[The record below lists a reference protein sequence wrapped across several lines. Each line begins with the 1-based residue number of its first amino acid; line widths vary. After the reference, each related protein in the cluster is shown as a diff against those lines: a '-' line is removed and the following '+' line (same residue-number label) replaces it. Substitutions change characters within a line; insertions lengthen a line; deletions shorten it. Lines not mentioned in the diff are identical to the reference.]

1 MTIVCIV
8 HLEIFW
14 VWIYLSKFWILS
26 KFHWQKLFTSC
37 WWRRKK
43 ILDIFFALFTC
54 WCVSA
59 LNLLKRYIANK
70 TVVTWYV
77 YTREDR
83 SLTFKSKLLFHILS
97 QKWCAIHI
105 CPLEI
110 WDLEK
115 NIILCKCNLIC
126 YITVGQKIKKKVQA
140 KKKNSWNHIYQFHEF
155 FFDQIPLFAISKLVR
170 NQSLNWEKV

>member
-1 MTIVCIV
+1 MYCVPWNFLSLNIFVEILNFVKISLTKTF
-8 HLEIFW
+8 HL
-14 VWIYLSKFWILS
+14 VLMK
-26 KFHWQKLFTSC
+26 K
-37 WWRRKK
+37 KK

-115 NIILCKCNLIC
+115 NIILCKCNLIY
-126 YITVGQKIKKKVQA
+126 YITVGQKIKKSPA
-140 KKKNSWNHIYQFHEF
+140 EKNSWNLIIKKIFREIAF
-155 FFDQIPLFAISKLVR
+155 LAV
-170 NQSLNWEKV
+170 